1 MGDSEMPP
9 WMGRILSWGTHGLG
23 WVPVP
28 QGSPPAQSSL
38 AIPTLEPLHLHSLMG
53 HPKELPPCPWSPRTK
68 NSPSQEPP
76 SPAPQA
82 GTIPQHLE
90 ATSAGTWRDLEMW
103 LASVGAHLHPLVAS
117 TCYQPGEALEK
128 AKLHLLMRKRLWS
141 YLALFL
147 PLPEGQGPH
156 HALQLYLEGTPLPWW
171 LLSLPGS
178 A

>member
-1 MGDSEMPP
+1 MDGPHPPPGGHMGWGGSQSLRGLHLPRAVLLSPP
-9 WMGRILSWGTHGLG
+9 WNLSISTASWDILRSCHHVHG
-23 WVPVP
+23 P
-28 QGSPPAQSSL
+28 QGQ
-38 AIPTLEPLHLHSLMG
+38 
-53 HPKELPPCPWSPRTK
+53 K